1 MVRSTIKVMESEGY
15 YISFL
20 NPSKSRTATTKE
32 VFMKKILLMVLFL
45 LCLVSVSYAQAG
57 PGPLMLSAHTAA
69 WDRSAD
75 VNVTGYYIYW
85 RVQGTTVWVSTQKSV
100 LVAQPV
106 SGVVPAYNLLL
117 LNLANGSYEICATAR
132 DAPGNESGPSNIVPF
147 VQYIPVAPANLK
159 NQ

>member
-1 MVRSTIKVMESEGY
+1 
-15 YISFL
+15 
-20 NPSKSRTATTKE
+20 
-32 VFMKKILLMVLFL
+32 MKKIFLKKVFLMVLFL
-45 LCLVSVSYAQAG
+45 ICLVSVSYAQAG
-57 PGPLMLSAHTAA
+57 PGPLMISAHTAT

-75 VNVTGYYIYW
+75 ANVTGYYIYW
-85 RVQGTTVWVSTQKSV
+85 RIQGTTVWVSTQKSV

-106 SGVVPAYNLLL
+106 VGIVPTYNLLQ

-132 DAPGNESGPSNIVPF
+132 DTPGNESGPSNIVPF